1 MPGDRRSARAADG
14 GAARKTLAREPLR
27 MRHPVPRCAARRYR
41 CISSSRSARKQNTP
55 ASSADGRRR
64 SSANAGLTSMTEEEG
79 TDAAA
84 RTEERNCIS
93 RCSGQEKA
101 KGADSLSL
109 ALLARHTYGQV
120 DTRTDEEIS
129 HHCTD
134 STHTFPPPVH
144 SSNSLHASG
153 TNVGYINGTSF
164 KGRNRNRRRVCSR
177 NEAGYDSMRAQPNPA
192 IPNQSIFWIQKRCA
206 LV

>member
-1 MPGDRRSARAADG
+1 MPP
-14 GAARKTLAREPLR
+14 LARRKEIAS
-27 MRHPVPRCAARRYR
+27 AA
-41 CISSSRSARKQNTP
+41 AP
-55 ASSADGRRR
+55 GRRR
-64 SSANAGLTSMTEEEG
+64 RRG
-79 TDAAA
+79 
-84 RTEERNCIS
+84 RT
-93 RCSGQEKA
+93 
-101 KGADSLSL
+101 LSL
-109 ALLARHTYGQV
+109 VLLARHTYGQV

-153 TNVGYINGTSF
+153 TNVGYINGTWF

-206 LV
+206 LVQWTQDFGGVAPRNVSSCILCAEGYFVK